1 MSLIDDPS
9 RDRNLEAARLN
20 LRMKDGEIKLT
31 VSIRYLSV
39 CIHLIP
45 LMPFISASHPQTVHR
60 PSDVYGTLNG
70 QSFLETISSS
80 LYAWSVT
87 LRVHIST
94 FTHSCMSKYR
104 SSQTLPSTHCREFL
118 FHRPLFYSCLFS
130 PHLMTV
136 VTFPDSSR
144 SYYGQVKT
152 KQCTISR

>member
-60 PSDVYGTLNG
+60 PSDVDCTLNG
-70 QSFLETISSS
+70 KSFLETISSS

-87 LRVHIST
+87 LQLHIST

-104 SSQTLPSTHCREFL
+104 SSQTSSNGIYLRHTVESFAFTGHYFTPV
-118 FHRPLFYSCLFS
+118 YS
-130 PHLMTV
+130 HH
-136 VTFPDSSR
+136 
-144 SYYGQVKT
+144 
-152 KQCTISR
+152 I